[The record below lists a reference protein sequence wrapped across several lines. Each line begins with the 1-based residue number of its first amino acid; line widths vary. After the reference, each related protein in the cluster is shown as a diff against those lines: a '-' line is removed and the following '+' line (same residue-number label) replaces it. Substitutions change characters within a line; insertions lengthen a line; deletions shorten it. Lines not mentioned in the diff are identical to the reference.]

1 MIEIDFHIF
10 GLAQPPN
17 RWFYCLANE
26 CWFGLYAS
34 LICSHPMKPS
44 SSHTALAGPSF
55 SNRPPTLLGT
65 AGRTARGP
73 NRTLAHFV
81 GPKMGQFSTLCPDDG
96 SFHEV
101 ISHRILGYPIFRHP
115 PGDWEMIRWDRYPS
129 LLQGGSQTWPAAI
142 SVRIKWT
149 VDQNLTS
156 EWFRCCENWSFGIS
170 WMDFLHLLASGRARW
185 IRKVTRVPPRWY
197 GLNSLREQPP
207 KSEY

>member
-1 MIEIDFHIF
+1 MWHESSQWLVVSWSISSFPLYTWNGRMIEIDFRIF

-44 SSHTALAGPSF
+44 SSNTASAGPSF

-81 GPKMGQFSTLCPDDG
+81 GPKMGQFTSLCPNDG
-96 SFHEV
+96 NFHEV
-101 ISHRILGYPIFRHP
+101 ISHRILGYPIFRQP
-115 PGDWEMIRWDRYPS
+115 PGDWEMICWYRYPS
-129 LLQGGSQTWPAAI
+129 LFKGGSQTWPAAI
-142 SVRIKWT
+142 SVRIYSEHG
-149 VDQNLTS
+149 VEQNLIGS
-156 EWFRCCENWSFGIS
+156 
-170 WMDFLHLLASGRARW
+170 
-185 IRKVTRVPPRWY
+185 TRVIWVE
-197 GLNSLREQPP
+197 LAWREQPP

>member
-101 ISHRILGYPIFRHP
+101 ISHRILGYPIFPAP
-115 PGDWEMIRWDRYPS
+115 PWRLRNDP
-129 LLQGGSQTWPAAI
+129 LGSI
-142 SVRIKWT
+142 SKSASGWLS
-149 VDQNLTS
+149 NLTCCHQCQNKVNSGS
-156 EWFRCCENWSFGIS
+156 EPDFGMVSVLRELIF
-170 WMDFLHLLASGRARW
+170 WNKLNGLLASSCLRQS
-185 IRKVTRVPPRWY
+185 T
-197 GLNSLREQPP
+197 LNQKGHKGSTQVIWAELA
-207 KSEY
+207 